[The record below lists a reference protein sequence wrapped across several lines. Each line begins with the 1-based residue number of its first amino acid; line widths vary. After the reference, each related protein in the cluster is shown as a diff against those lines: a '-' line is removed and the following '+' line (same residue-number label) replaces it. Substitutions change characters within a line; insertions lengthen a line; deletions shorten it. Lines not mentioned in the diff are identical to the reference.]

1 MEDEKNFDVLSVEN
15 GVATINENQDVTYTK
30 VEIETKISELQ
41 SLILSNENQVTIFQ
55 NSNVQLAA
63 DCQRWQS
70 ILDQFS

>member
-15 GVATINENQDVTYTK
+15 GVATINESQDVTYTK

-41 SLILSNENQVTIFQ
+41 SLILSNENQITIFQ

-70 ILDQFS
+70 ILEQFS